1 LPAQLYE
8 MALKERLD
16 KVLVERN
23 LFPTRE
29 KARREILAGLVSV
42 EGRIVDKAGTRIP
55 GEARIEIK
63 GEACPYVSRGGLKL
77 EKALREFKIEVKDK
91 VAIDIGASTGGF
103 TDCLLREG
111 AGKVYAVDVGY
122 GQLSWKLRC
131 DERVINRERK
141 NARYLRKEEVEEAPD
156 LATIDVSFIS
166 LDKIIPVVVPLLSD
180 KGEVIPLIKPQFEVG
195 KGKVGRGGVVREA
208 NLHRETILKIMKLA
222 EKLGLGIQGLIPS
235 PLKGPAG
242 NREFFIH
249 LSKGRAGLKTEEA
262 KDLAEKV
269 VTGLA

>member
-1 LPAQLYE
+1 MPT
-8 MALKERLD
+8 KERLD
-16 KVLVERN
+16 KVLVERR
-23 LFPTRE
+23 LFPARE
-29 KARREILAGLVSV
+29 KARQGILAGLVSV
-42 EGRIVDKAGTRIP
+42 EGRIIDKAGTRIS

-63 GEACPYVSRGGLKL
+63 EKSCPYVSRGGLKL
-77 EKALREFKIEVKDK
+77 EKALREFRIEVKGK

-111 AGKVYAVDVGY
+111 AARVYAVDVGY

-131 DERVINRERK
+131 DKRVINLERK
-141 NARYLRKEEVEEAPD
+141 NARYLKREEVEEEPD

-166 LDKIIPVVVPLLSD
+166 LDKIIPVVVPLLRD
-180 KGEVIPLIKPQFEVG
+180 KGEVIPLVKPQFEVG

-249 LSKGRAGLKTEEA
+249 LSKDKPGLKIEEA
-262 KDLAEKV
+262 KALTEKV
-269 VTGLA
+269 ATGLA